1 MRRGCAYAAPGM
13 LWLDVLLALLQQVV
27 AWHTSTPWH
36 FAPWALM
43 MAAQSSMLNLGALLR
58 WQVNEAYIAD
68 LSAQQDE
75 TEAELQAVRD
85 KLQQAQAGAAEA
97 LGKMQA
103 KSEQAHRASAQVRLL
118 LALLACWP
126 CRRQATE

>member
-1 MRRGCAYAAPGM
+1 MRLGCSHAAPGM
-13 LWLDVLLALLQQVV
+13 LWLAVPHALLQQVV
-27 AWHTSTPWH
+27 AFLAPLTPM
-36 FAPWALM
+36 ASCALI

-75 TEAELQAVRD
+75 TEAELQLVREE
-85 KLQQAQAGAAEA
+85 LQQAQAKAAEA

-118 LALLACWP
+118 LTIAGLLAL
-126 CRRQATE
+126 QTAGI